1 MVCLFV
7 LMKFTNVVIL
17 CTNSIGAVLDRVKW
31 SKFSVSMWSKTLPY
45 NVQYRPKTT
54 VSLRYFWP
62 SSNNPFLQ
70 EKVEIDTEKVEID
83 TEKNASLSQLQVPD
97 L

>member
-1 MVCLFV
+1 
-7 LMKFTNVVIL
+7 
-17 CTNSIGAVLDRVKW
+17 
-31 SKFSVSMWSKTLPY
+31 MWSKTLRY

-97 L
+97 LQILHFISLIMEALMDGIPHFFFVV